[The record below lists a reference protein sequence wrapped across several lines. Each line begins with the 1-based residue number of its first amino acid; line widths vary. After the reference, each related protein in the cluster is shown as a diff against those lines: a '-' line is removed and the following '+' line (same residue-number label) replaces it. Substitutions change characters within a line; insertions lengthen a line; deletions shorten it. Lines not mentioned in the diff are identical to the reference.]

1 MGRKQ
6 KGQCVRCLRR
16 PCSCDLKRRCC
27 PDCGVWILRPD
38 QTHRCDILY
47 EVRIFPGM
55 SKPRRVRAASAGEA
69 AVAMADILDQTGQ
82 IAIESGTETTAW
94 VRRISRTEDFPW
106 LEITLTA
113 VDITTYHATQVQPR
127 PEVS

>member
-1 MGRKQ
+1 
-6 KGQCVRCLRR
+6 
-16 PCSCDLKRRCC
+16 
-27 PDCGVWILRPD
+27 
-38 QTHRCDILY
+38 
-47 EVRIFPGM
+47 
-55 SKPRRVRAASAGEA
+55 
-69 AVAMADILDQTGQ
+69 MADILDRTGQ
-82 IAIESGTETTAW
+82 VTIESGTEATAW